1 MASQPIVIGLAQYR
15 QWKRHCL
22 NAQLGRAFLDKPL
35 TATWPKRGHNIFTRG
50 RVVDLL
56 GSSRNTDERLN
67 FVVVRRQILV
77 SNWPIF
83 AKSVLQTLWLE
94 VERPKA
100 PGLAAPQQGAPANGT
115 Q

>member
-56 GSSRNTDERLN
+56 GSSGNTDERLN

-77 SNWPIF
+77 SDWPIQ
-83 AKSVLQTLWLE
+83 SEEHTSELQSHLNL
-94 VERPKA
+94 VCR
-100 PGLAAPQQGAPANGT
+100 LLL
-115 Q
+115 